1 MAKIIAS
8 VASFASVVTKE
19 AEEVEEE
26 AEEEDKVEVV
36 KDSLSL
42 NVTEDIFELSNVEIN
57 ADEVEREENDDKGGN
72 NFCENDRNSEDL
84 VGLG

>member
-1 MAKIIAS
+1 MQIIIL
-8 VASFASVVTKE
+8 SFYSYFLNILLTSNTYQNFLI
-19 AEEVEEE
+19 
-26 AEEEDKVEVV
+26 

-57 ADEVEREENDDKGGN
+57 AAELEREENDDKGGN
-72 NFCENDRNSEDL
+72 NFCENDRNSEDS